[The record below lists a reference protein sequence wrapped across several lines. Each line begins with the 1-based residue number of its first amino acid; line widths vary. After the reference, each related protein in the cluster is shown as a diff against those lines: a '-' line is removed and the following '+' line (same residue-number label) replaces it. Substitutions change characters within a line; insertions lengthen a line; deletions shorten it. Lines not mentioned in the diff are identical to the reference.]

1 MAGFPLIQTKS
12 TYTHLLQLYISLSF
26 YAYTHTQELGE
37 ERGDDVVFSVCLK
50 RVRYCCQATDSH
62 LQWNAH
68 KVKTLRAGSIAKL
81 VEHLAPYMEHVDV
94 SYRTCFLCTYRTF
107 STAGE
112 VLQLLKERLVVVF
125 AYKRGSPSEFGQHV
139 YKKFTARKL
148 LLVISLVYYH
158 CWFTTCSEN
167 LRKRKGNWRV
177 HKMVQ
182 WFRHDNHGYIRSLAD
197 SVYV

>member
-1 MAGFPLIQTKS
+1 MP
-12 TYTHLLQLYISLSF
+12 THTHTHTH
-26 YAYTHTQELGE
+26 THTQELGE

-62 LQWNAH
+62 LQWIAH

-112 VLQLLKERLVVVF
+112 VLQLLKERLVVIQVGEPP
-125 AYKRGSPSEFGQHV
+125 AEVWSTCLRVVYCQQVKRKQ
-139 YKKFTARKL
+139 L
-148 LLVISLVYYH
+148 LLVSLVDYH
-158 CWFTTCSEN
+158 SWQYILTTCSEN
-167 LRKRKGNWRV
+167 LGKKEGNWHV
-177 HKMVQ
+177 HTMVQ
-182 WFRHDNHGYIRSLAD
+182 WFRH
-197 SVYV
+197 